1 MSSSIPTLTSR
12 HVTACLDVET
22 KHYPPTSESD
32 SSFDGAG
39 KSRLAGHASEEVAMQ
54 NVTATPATALAP
66 LLDTHETWLGRR
78 SEAASAS
85 GSATTRSNTTR
96 LSRHVTARDLHPGDV
111 VQQHDWSLH
120 VREVEVSQA
129 VVAIAVTEFGF
140 PLHYAADARITLAA

>member
-1 MSSSIPTLTSR
+1 VPR
-12 HVTACLDVET
+12 AVVVDYGCQD
-22 KHYPPTSESD
+22 SD
-32 SSFDGAG
+32 TGEAT
-39 KSRLAGHASEEVAMQ
+39 EEVAMQ
-54 NVTATPATALAP
+54 NVTATPATALNR
-66 LLDTHETWLGRR
+66 LVDTHETWSARTN
-78 SEAASAS
+78 EAAS
-85 GSATTRSNTTR
+85 TTRSNTTR